1 MASITGGI
9 PFIGFISPTDEGDQ
23 YPVTN
28 PKYGL
33 GGLRTV
39 GLTTDLYTIPQER
52 RERGMI
58 VHTVQDG
65 KYYHLYDGTADSDW
79 QELSLGGGSVGPK
92 GDVGPTGV
100 QGFQGFQGLQ
110 GFQGF
115 QGLMGST
122 GSTGVQGF
130 QGLQGFQGFQ
140 GLMGSTGS
148 TGVQGFQGF
157 QGLQGFQGFQGLM
170 GSTGSTGVQG
180 FQGFQGLQG
189 FQGYQGSGV
198 TGATGPTGVQGAT
211 GPGLFDA
218 TYATGTNISNTIN
231 YNTIGNVT
239 GTGRKFPVLLDD
251 GSLTF
256 DYIKTTDLFNS
267 FTVSSF
273 VLSGAASVLIA
284 PSGSFSLNGRTFTAS
299 YTPAILSVAS
309 ASISVN
315 TTNSGYPLDLSFP
328 YTSISANGTSID
340 YPTTKNTTI
349 TFTITATASDGS
361 SDTATDTISFRQYNY
376 WGVTSNSDIT
386 AGDLINLADNFGSKE
401 LLPSRSKTFT
411 INAPSGQYI
420 YYSYPNDYGT
430 ATFTVGGF
438 AGGFAEIPSS
448 GETHTNANGYQEKYR
463 MYRSDETGLG
473 NTTVVVS

>member
-1 MASITGGI
+1 MKINKKTTTPAAKQVFTKISGNTTRPYEIKGTGAIPLGSSDFVPAITPTTAITPDPVVIAGPTGPIGFQGFQGPAGSGDGSGGGI
-9 PFIGFISPTDEGDQ
+9 T
-23 YPVTN
+23 
-28 PKYGL
+28 
-33 GGLRTV
+33 
-39 GLTTDLYTIPQER
+39 
-52 RERGMI
+52 
-58 VHTVQDG
+58 
-65 KYYHLYDGTADSDW
+65 
-79 QELSLGGGSVGPK
+79 
-92 GDVGPTGV
+92 GPTGV
-100 QGFQGFQGLQ
+100 QGFQGPTGPVGSVGPAGPAGIPGSKGEQ
-110 GFQGF
+110 GFQGN
-115 QGLMGST
+115 
-122 GSTGVQGF
+122 QGF
-130 QGLQGFQGFQ
+130 
-140 GLMGSTGS
+140 
-148 TGVQGFQGF
+148 
-157 QGLQGFQGFQGLM
+157 
-170 GSTGSTGVQG
+170 
-180 FQGFQGLQG
+180 QG

-198 TGATGPTGVQGAT
+198 TGATGPTGVQGPT

-218 TYATGTNISNTIN
+218 AYATGTSISNTIN
-231 YNTIGNVT
+231 YSTIGNVT

-340 YPTTKNTTI
+340 YPATKNTTI

-401 LLPSRSKTFT
+401 LLASRNKTFT
-411 INAPSGQYI
+411 INASSGEFI
-420 YYSYPNDYGT
+420 YYAYPYDYGA

-438 AGGFAEIPSS
+438 AGGFAEVAGS
-448 GETHTNANGYQEKYR
+448 GETHANANGYEEKYR
-463 MYRSDETGLG
+463 IYRSDETGLG

>member
-92 GDVGPTGV
+92 GDVGP
-100 QGFQGFQGLQ
+100 
-110 GFQGF
+110 
-115 QGLMGST
+115 
-122 GSTGVQGF
+122 
-130 QGLQGFQGFQ
+130 
-140 GLMGSTGS
+140 

-299 YTPAILSVAS
+299 YTPVILSVDS
-309 ASISVN
+309 ASISVD
-315 TTNSGYPLDLSFP
+315 TTNTGYPLDLSSP

-340 YPTTKNTTI
+340 YPATKNTTI

-376 WGVTSNSDIT
+376 WG
-386 AGDLINLADNFGSKE
+386 
-401 LLPSRSKTFT
+401 
-411 INAPSGQYI
+411 
-420 YYSYPNDYGT
+420 
-430 ATFTVGGF
+430 
-438 AGGFAEIPSS
+438 
-448 GETHTNANGYQEKYR
+448 
-463 MYRSDETGLG
+463 
-473 NTTVVVS
+473 